1 MSPRQREEHLRGL
14 QGERAPQ
21 GQCACGPGR
30 RRASDNKPSRCRNFD
45 TDSEDPE
52 TPRELSGKGSE
63 RIRPTLLR
71 MMLSLVWRIDGGGGG
86 GAEAGRPVMEQRQ
99 GQVRQGSGPG
109 EQGGGDRWLILAR
122 LGT

>member
-1 MSPRQREEHLRGL
+1 MSPRQREEHLRGP

-71 MMLSLVWRIDGGGGG
+71 MMLSLVWRIDGGGGRG
-86 GAEAGRPVMEQRQ
+86 GSWEASDGAKASSSAT
-99 GQVRQGSGPG
+99 GQWARRAR
-109 EQGGGDRWLILAR
+109 RW
-122 LGT
+122 